1 MLKIDKT
8 LRQLIKNPFRVLR
21 RLLAGAVALWC
32 KSVTAVALNCGAVV
46 ISAFAVEQPITLA
59 TNMTLGARARVTRGG
74 ATATSEAEQRQHQ
87 VKQYFLRMKI
97 SKLICVASILIRAVR

>member
-8 LRQLIKNPFRVLR
+8 LRQLIKNPFRVLRR

-46 ISAFAVEQPITLA
+46 ILELAVEQPITLA
-59 TNMTLGARARVTRGG
+59 TNMTLGARARITRGG
-74 ATATSEAEQRQHQ
+74 AAHRGN
-87 VKQYFLRMKI
+87 
-97 SKLICVASILIRAVR
+97 IR

>member
-8 LRQLIKNPFRVLR
+8 LRQLIKNPFRVLRR

-46 ISAFAVEQPITLA
+46 ILALAVEQPITLA

-74 ATATSEAEQRQHQ
+74 AEHRGNIRY
-87 VKQYFLRMKI
+87 QYFFYE
-97 SKLICVASILIRAVR
+97 